1 MHTHL
6 GLVFVAE
13 QRYAEASEQL
23 LQALELDPAFTVARA
38 NLGMAYYFQSR
49 AEDGIHELQ
58 RAIELSDRDQWPVG
72 CIGAVYAAT
81 GDRKR
86 AKEILV
92 ELEDR
97 AQNEYIHA
105 SWIADIYAL
114 LDKKEEA
121 FEWLEKA
128 YEERAPVVV
137 FHAENIYP
145 SWAFDSLGADSRFQ
159 DLVRRLGLGEGG

>member
-1 MHTHL
+1 M
-6 GLVFVAE
+6 
-13 QRYAEASEQL
+13 
-23 LQALELDPAFTVARA
+23 
-38 NLGMAYYFQSR
+38 
-49 AEDGIHELQ
+49 
-58 RAIELSDRDQWPVG
+58 
-72 CIGAVYAAT
+72 
-81 GDRKR
+81 
-86 AKEILV
+86 

-159 DLVRRLGLGEGG
+159 DLVRRLGLGAGG